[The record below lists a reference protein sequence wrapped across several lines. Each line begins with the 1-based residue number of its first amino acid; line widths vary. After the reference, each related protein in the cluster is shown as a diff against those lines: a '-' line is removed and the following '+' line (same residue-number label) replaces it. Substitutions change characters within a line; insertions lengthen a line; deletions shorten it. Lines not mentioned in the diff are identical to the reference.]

1 MGFRLAGSR
10 AIDTMAFQGSLR
22 ELPLPDIIQ
31 LVAVSGKTGVFVLK
45 NGTEQGRIFLDRG
58 QIVHAMLGSYRG
70 EQAVYE
76 LSRWFAGEFVFEPGT
91 EPPERSIEKSN
102 TNLLMEAARQIDEW
116 KILSKKIGST
126 RMVPVHA
133 AGSMSTSVSFTPGE
147 WAVLS
152 KVDERR
158 NLEEIAALLGWST
171 FDVCKIVYGLLTSGM
186 LQLKEDL
193 RELPLD
199 RISREPRDR
208 QLQVAE
214 QVHRVAL
221 QLLTGHDRARE
232 LESVWRMCRLELEGG
247 RGADG
252 LLDLVRSEEKIVSA
266 AAGPG
271 AGRSYLDRVAG
282 LLRGGAS

>member
-1 MGFRLAGSR
+1 
-10 AIDTMAFQGSLR
+10 MAFQGSLR

-45 NGTEQGRIFLDRG
+45 SGTEQGRIYLDRG
-58 QIVHAMLGSYRG
+58 QIVHASVGKYRG

-76 LSRWFAGEFVFEPGT
+76 LARWFAGEFVFEPGT

-126 RMVPVHA
+126 RMVPVHSP
-133 AGSMSTSVSFTPGE
+133 GSVSTSVSFTPGE

-158 NLEEIAALLGWST
+158 NLEEIAAVLGWSS
-171 FDVCKIVYGLLTSGM
+171 FEVCKIVYGLLTSGM

-193 RELPLD
+193 TQLPLD
-199 RISREPRDR
+199 RFVREARER
-208 QLQVAE
+208 QLQIAE
-214 QVHRVAL
+214 QIHRLGV
-221 QLLTGHDRARE
+221 QLTGGHERSRE
-232 LESVWRMCRLELEGG
+232 LEGVWQMCRLELESG
-247 RGADG
+247 RGSDA
-252 LLDLVRSEEKIVSA
+252 LVDLVRSEEKIIASVAGA
-266 AAGPG
+266 AAG
-271 AGRSYLDRVAG
+271 RSFLDRVTAA
-282 LLRGGAS
+282 LRGGAA